1 MSMKVVVA
9 MSGGVDSSVA
19 ALILQEQGYEVIGV
33 SMQLWDYGE
42 AEESGAV
49 ATGGSCCSLD
59 DLTDARRVADKLGI
73 PFYVLNMEKAFSKEV
88 VDYFVESYLSGE
100 TPNPCTKCNQILKFD
115 LLLRKAR
122 ELGVNRLATGH
133 YSRVLKPEAAA
144 DGGGGGYRLLKG
156 VDPAKDQSYFLFTM
170 KQDELASV
178 IFPLGGMTKAEV
190 REYARRRGLRTAEKE
205 ESQEICFIPDDDYG
219 GFIAERGFSSSGAGG
234 DPDKPG
240 DISGDIPGDIIDRE
254 GKKLGSHRGLFRYTI
269 GQRKGLNIG
278 GSGGP
283 YYVTGIDISANLLIV
298 GSSKDLYSSG
308 LFARE
313 VNWVNAAPSPEEKV
327 TAMTRYRH
335 PGSECV
341 VIETGDKSVE
351 VRFVNPEKAVTPGQ
365 AVVFYRDDEVLGGGW
380 IREAVK

>member
-1 MSMKVVVA
+1 MKVVVA

-42 AEESGAV
+42 AEENGKV
-49 ATGGSCCSLD
+49 DTGGSCCSLD

-73 PFYVLNMEKAFSKEV
+73 PFYILNMEKAFSREV

-122 ELGVNRLATGH
+122 ELGVNLLATGH
-133 YSRVLKPEAAA
+133 YARVVKKPEEGS
-144 DGGGGGYRLLKG
+144 GGAYRLFKG

-170 KQDELASV
+170 NQDELGSV
-178 IFPLGGMTKAEV
+178 IFPLGAMTKEEV
-190 REYARRRGLRTAEKE
+190 RAYAREHDVRTAEKE

-219 GFIAERGFSSSGAGG
+219 GFIAERTPAVNGANSGG
-234 DPDKPG
+234 DLGKPG
-240 DISGDIPGDIIDRE
+240 DIVDKD

-278 GSGGP
+278 GAGGP
-283 YYVTGIDISANLLIV
+283 YYVTGIEISANLLVV
-298 GSSKDLYSSG
+298 GPREELYSSG
-308 LFARE
+308 LVARE
-313 VNWVNAAPSPEEKV
+313 VNWVTTAPSPDETV
-327 TAMTRYRH
+327 TAKTRYRH
-335 PGSECV
+335 EGSKCV
-341 VIETGDKSVE
+341 VIEAPDKCVE
-351 VRFVNPEKAVTPGQ
+351 VRFTKPEKAVTPGQ
-365 AVVFYRDDEVLGGGW
+365 AVVFYRGDEVLGGGW